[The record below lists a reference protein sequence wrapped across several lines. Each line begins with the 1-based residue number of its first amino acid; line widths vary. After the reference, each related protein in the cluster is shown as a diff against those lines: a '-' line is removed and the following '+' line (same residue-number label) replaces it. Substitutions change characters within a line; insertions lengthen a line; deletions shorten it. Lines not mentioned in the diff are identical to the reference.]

1 MAPLSLAA
9 YSLYLI
15 RLKGNK
21 MLSIEY
27 THKRSRL
34 FRIELSL
41 IVVATFIVLIF
52 VWQILSLLKFFK

>member
-1 MAPLSLAA
+1 
-9 YSLYLI
+9 
-15 RLKGNK
+15 

-34 FRIELSL
+34 FKVELSL